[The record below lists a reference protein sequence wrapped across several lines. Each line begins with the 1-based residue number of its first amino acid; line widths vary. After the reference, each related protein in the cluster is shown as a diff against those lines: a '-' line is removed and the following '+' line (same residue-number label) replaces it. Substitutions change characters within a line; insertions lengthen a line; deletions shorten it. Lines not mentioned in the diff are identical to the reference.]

1 LVVLIV
7 IRGYQ
12 AEKLGEEM
20 GKGSVVD
27 IQRIEALIYLIRGQ
41 KVMLDADLAVLYGVE
56 TRVLKQA
63 VRRNR
68 NRSPVILCS
77 SSPKRRIVL

>member
-1 LVVLIV
+1 VVLIV